1 MALMAAL
8 SAILQ
13 SAGGFLPG
21 IGYFFS
27 AFATLPILLG
37 TLISVRS
44 GILTYLLTICLLLLI
59 EPTELAIF
67 PFTTGLLGLGLG
79 WTLCALNQRLGML
92 ITNGFLLFSGICIPL
107 YGFGFPV
114 LGPALSSSFNITIL
128 LLLLGF
134 SLLYSWLWLVLSLFF
149 LRKLKGFLY

>member
-1 MALMAAL
+1 VYLNKSIPAHPRDVQRAFNMWSTTKKLMFMALMAAL
-8 SAILQ
+8 STILQ

-44 GILTYLLTICLLLLI
+44 GILTYLLAICLLLLI

-67 PFTTGLLGLGLG
+67 PFTTGLGLG
-79 WTLCALNQRLGML
+79 WTLRALNQRSGIL
-92 ITNGFLLFSGICIPL
+92 ITNGFLLFLGI
-107 YGFGFPV
+107 YTGSKNFTN
-114 LGPALSSSFNITIL
+114 LSIIC
-128 LLLLGF
+128 
-134 SLLYSWLWLVLSLFF
+134 
-149 LRKLKGFLY
+149 